1 VAFRGKVPNPK
12 HALLPGL
19 YVTVQLTAGTLN
31 KGFKVPQLAVLRDG
45 QGPYV
50 LVASAEGPVVQKRVD
65 TISVVDN
72 HWIISSGLAEGDK
85 VIVDH
90 LQMVQP
96 GMPVTPTE
104 AGAQGQAAGP
114 GPGMGNGAAPAAQPG
129 PEAGAEQAPEK
140 GDAK

>member
-1 VAFRGKVPNPK
+1 MNPTTGSVAFRGKVANPK
-12 HALLPGL
+12 PTLLPGL
-19 YVTVQLTAGTLN
+19 YVTVRLTAGTLN

-50 LVASAEGPVVQKRVD
+50 LVAGAEGPVVQKRVD
-65 TISVVDN
+65 TISVVGSD
-72 HWIISSGLAEGDK
+72 WIISGGLADGDK

-104 AGAQGQAAGP
+104 ASAQGQAP
-114 GPGMGNGAAPAAQPG
+114 
-129 PEAGAEQAPEK
+129 AGARGSGRSGCRAARRQI
-140 GDAK
+140 